1 MENKKD
7 PEQAVTYS
15 DISSYLRNSVSCPAG
30 GTGFSDSYALTTV
43 DAKPSCL
50 RKPDLHKMP

>member
-30 GTGFSDSYALTTV
+30 GTSFADSYELATV
-43 DAKPSCL
+43 NVKPRCV